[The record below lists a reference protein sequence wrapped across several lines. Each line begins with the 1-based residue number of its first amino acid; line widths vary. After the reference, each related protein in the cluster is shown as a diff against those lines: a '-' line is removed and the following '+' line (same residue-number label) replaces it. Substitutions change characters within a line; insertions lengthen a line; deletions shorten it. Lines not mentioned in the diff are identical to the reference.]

1 MVIPRNHLYAELLM
15 RIGISSSEIAL
26 NAYVLVSMLYPSP
39 LHRAGSCAASGA
51 SAVGI
56 AQSMGFRV
64 NPTQRAERDA
74 SRRPTM
80 KLRRRPP
87 LQDVLIPETE
97 KSLAD

>member
-1 MVIPRNHLYAELLM
+1 
-15 RIGISSSEIAL
+15 
-26 NAYVLVSMLYPSP
+26 
-39 LHRAGSCAASGA
+39 
-51 SAVGI
+51 
-56 AQSMGFRV
+56 MGFRV